1 MRSSTRTQG
10 PNYLSPA
17 FYLGRA
23 ITAVVDYVAKKNKG
37 PDARI
42 LDSIVVD
49 FKRGILCGTA
59 GMPAEILTE
68 HEAATAW
75 ERRDFFREGYAL
87 GLAALHA
94 LTFSRGNP
102 ERRNRHPHNF
112 RIMHYT
118 GYGVWNAFA
127 GMVGLPR
134 ISNDPNCWLDV
145 PDFARY
151 RLFMAGGDAYGKVVM
166 KRCITAK
173 FFQNFERTT
182 DRTATQAAWHGC
194 GRALWFC
201 WTGDTHALV
210 SLLRLYPPATSALA
224 MGLGT
229 AITFTQIGAPDR
241 VQASIHGFPTFFH
254 DLLAQGSGMALG
266 GMIVENPAVSDRV
279 YALYSGDLRR
289 RLDETLQA
297 AEEARIATLSSPE
310 RWYGTF
316 FTQLERIRSRNA
328 AMNPSVSLV
337 TE

>member
-134 ISNDPNCWLDV
+134 ISNEQQIEPR
-145 PDFARY
+145 PRQHGTAAAAPSGFA
-151 RLFMAGGDAYGKVVM
+151 
-166 KRCITAK
+166 
-173 FFQNFERTT
+173 
-182 DRTATQAAWHGC
+182 
-194 GRALWFC
+194 GRATLMRSYRCCDCIRRQRPRLLW
-201 WTGDTHALV
+201 D
-210 SLLRLYPPATSALA
+210 S
-224 MGLGT
+224 
-229 AITFTQIGAPDR
+229 
-241 VQASIHGFPTFFH
+241 
-254 DLLAQGSGMALG
+254 
-266 GMIVENPAVSDRV
+266 
-279 YALYSGDLRR
+279 
-289 RLDETLQA
+289 
-297 AEEARIATLSSPE
+297 
-310 RWYGTF
+310 
-316 FTQLERIRSRNA
+316 
-328 AMNPSVSLV
+328 
-337 TE
+337 